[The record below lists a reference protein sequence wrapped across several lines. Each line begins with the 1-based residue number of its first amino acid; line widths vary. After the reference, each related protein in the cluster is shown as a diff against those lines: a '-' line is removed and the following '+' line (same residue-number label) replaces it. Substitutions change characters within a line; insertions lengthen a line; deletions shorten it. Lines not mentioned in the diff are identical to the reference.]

1 ATARRAEPVAVGCTS
16 CNRGGG
22 PRQAREKAMGF
33 RLLALAEAKARS
45 PKPKAEK
52 RRLLN
57 RCNRSGCSQR
67 QRENVVSRVLEDGAA
82 LVSSE
87 MAGPRASEGHRIRN
101 AEVRRQRVGHH
112 VARISL

>member
-1 ATARRAEPVAVGCTS
+1 MGCTS

-22 PRQAREKAMGF
+22 RRQAREKAMGF

-57 RCNRSGCSQR
+57 RRNRARGGKR
-67 QRENVVSRVLEDGAA
+67 QRKDVVRRVLEDRAA

-87 MAGPRASEGHRIRN
+87 MARARASEGHRIRN

-112 VARISL
+112 VARV